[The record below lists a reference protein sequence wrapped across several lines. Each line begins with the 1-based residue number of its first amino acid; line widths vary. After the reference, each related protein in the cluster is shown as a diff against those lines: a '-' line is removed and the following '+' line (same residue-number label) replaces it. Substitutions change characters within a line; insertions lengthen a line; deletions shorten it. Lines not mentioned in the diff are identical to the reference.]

1 MPGFYPTFH
10 HFLTRSRI
18 WGAVVLVAIV
28 ALFAGFISVYYV
40 PAFGGVDE
48 NGYFT
53 TAKGYVTKGDASK
66 RTSDP
71 YEFVSANCVE
81 VRENVYY
88 AKYPIGYPAL
98 GALAW
103 KLGGRDAIYLV
114 NPALA
119 ALAVAGIFLLG
130 REFFGAWGGALAAIL
145 LASNPL
151 HCFFALSALSHTSA
165 TCFAIWGML
174 FMWRWTE
181 RGGWWNAAL
190 GGALTAFTYTTRY
203 SEALLALPACA
214 LMVWRGVDLWRGTP
228 SGQRR
233 QTALRFAGQVALMAA
248 AAAITVTPLL
258 IHHGIAYGSPW
269 VNGYTLCKEDTGFSW
284 EWFGK
289 NWRLTLTRMNEGG
302 LFLVFPLGL
311 AGMAYLLVHRLKRGL
326 LIALWTL
333 PSLLLYTAYYW
344 APEGDGWGFVRFFA
358 SIFPPLILAALS
370 LLCTAVPSR
379 PWWNAALG
387 AVVLLVAGANLDE
400 AARDLEP
407 SAEHLRLNRS
417 IMDAVVD
424 KLPPD
429 AVILSDDQVLNF
441 IDFVGDFHLYSFDIF
456 SRNGLMNRLN
466 VLNDEDPHPFQR
478 EKAEKLKR
486 LFGNKNDGQL
496 AEIQRKMIS
505 DFLVEGR
512 TVALIGRKDAM
523 GRWRARLSDR
533 FEFVDEAEFVELP
546 PPRKEVVRRGKA
558 RAVWPV
564 IWSLVRVKP
573 RPEGKADDL
582 DGDPVAIQEK
592 IDRLQFQIENLR
604 TENRERYPA
613 LEQSEQRIAE
623 MERELRELRGRLR
636 MDTRRRPPSRR
647 GARPPLPPSSMSAPA
662 AIKAALSAGAVTA
675 GSAPSSAEMRIPG
688 NAAAVV
694 ATHAPVSVPANFT
707 LPSATT
713 NALAAPAMT
722 NAAPFPTNVLLMAT
736 NAMRSISAPPALT
749 NAPPQPVPPA
759 P

>member
-1 MPGFYPTFH
+1 MPGFCSTFH

-18 WGAVVLVAIV
+18 WSAAVLVAIV

-114 NPALA
+114 NPVLA
-119 ALAVAGIFLLG
+119 ALAVAGMFLLG

-174 FMWRWTE
+174 FVWRWTE

-228 SGQRR
+228 PGQRQR
-233 QTALRFAGQVALMAA
+233 TALRFAGQVALMAA
-248 AAAITVTPLL
+248 TAAVTVTPLL
-258 IHHGIAYGSPW
+258 IHHWIAYGSPW

-326 LIALWTL
+326 FVALWAL

-358 SIFPPLILAALS
+358 SIFPPFILAALS
-370 LLCTAVPSR
+370 LLGTAVPSR
-379 PWWNAALG
+379 PGWTVALG
-387 AVVLLVAGANLDE
+387 AVVLLIAGVNLDS
-400 AARDLEP
+400 ATRSLEP

-441 IDFVGDFHLYSFDIF
+441 VDFVGDFRLYSFEIF

-486 LFGNKNDGQL
+486 LVGNKNDGQL
-496 AEIQRKMIS
+496 AEIQRTMIS
-505 DFLVEGR
+505 NFLAEGR
-512 TVALIGRKDAM
+512 TVALIGRKDRM
-523 GRWRARLSDR
+523 GQWRGRLTDR
-533 FEFVDEAEFVELP
+533 FEFVNEAEFVELP
-546 PPRKEVVRRGKA
+546 PPGKEVVRRGKA
-558 RAVWPV
+558 HVVWPT
-564 IWSLVRVKP
+564 IWYLVRVKP
-573 RPEGKADDL
+573 RPEGKTDDL
-582 DGDPVAIQEK
+582 DDNPVAIQEK

-604 TENRERYPA
+604 TENRERYPG

-623 MERELRELRGRLR
+623 MERELKDLRIRLR
-636 MDTRRRPPSRR
+636 TASPGRFLQKR
-647 GARPPLPPSSMSAPA
+647 GARPLPPPSSMSAPSA
-662 AIKAALSAGAVTA
+662 AGARTL
-675 GSAPSSAEMRIPG
+675 G
-688 NAAAVV
+688 NAATVV
-694 ATHAPVSVPANFT
+694 ATHAPAPANFT
-707 LPSATT
+707 LPSTTT
-713 NALAAPAMT
+713 NTLAMPVLT
-722 NAAPFPTNVLLMAT
+722 NTAPFPTNVLLVTT
-736 NAMRSISAPPALT
+736 NAMPSISALPALT
-749 NAPPQPVPPA
+749 NAPPQPIPPA